1 LKKRRI
7 IWNFKRK
14 RVNQRCEVERRQI
27 FDTHEQEI
35 TADGENEDNK
45 KEKDKNQHTSKI
57 NND

>member
-7 IWNFKRK
+7 IWNVKRK
-14 RVNQRCEVERRQI
+14 RVNQRCKVERRQI
-27 FDTHEQEI
+27 LDTHEQEI
-35 TADGENEDNK
+35 TADGENEVNK

>member
-1 LKKRRI
+1 
-7 IWNFKRK
+7 
-14 RVNQRCEVERRQI
+14 VNQRCEVERRQI